1 MTAVGAEVRPSEGS
15 ARPVDT
21 AVASILLVSD
31 ISPWAETVGSALA
44 TEGFRVLP
52 DPSGST
58 AFEEL
63 LTACVDVALVDLRLR
78 GGSGLAVCAA
88 LRARGAIPLLALGP
102 PGDEAIVLQAYSA
115 GADQYVAV
123 DVSARQLV
131 ARVRALL
138 RRFPA
143 RREVVAAA
151 AIPAP
156 VEIDPVAGV
165 VVTAGTVV
173 KLSRQELEVLQ
184 LLVARPGRV
193 VTRIELM
200 GAWSGL
206 NGARRLDFVIRRL
219 RQKLELIEGRRRI
232 SVVRGVG
239 FRFDPDGS
247 DIVDDA
253 GGADIVGG
261 AEGSDGGDGPDRV
274 AGERA

>member
-1 MTAVGAEVRPSEGS
+1 MTAVGAEVRPQGGT
-15 ARPVDT
+15 ARSVDT
-21 AVASILLVSD
+21 TVASILLVSD
-31 ISPWAETVGSALA
+31 ISPWAEHIGSALA
-44 TEGFRVLP
+44 GEGFRVLP
-52 DPSGST
+52 DPSGAT

-63 LTACVDVALVDLRLR
+63 LSVWVDVAVVDLRMR
-78 GGSGLAVCAA
+78 GRSGLAVCAA

-102 PGDEAIVLQAYSA
+102 SGDETIVLQAYSA

-143 RREVVAAA
+143 RRDVVVPPA
-151 AIPAP
+151 PAP
-156 VEIDPVAGV
+156 VQIDPVAGV
-165 VVTAGTVV
+165 VVTVGTAV

-193 VTRIELM
+193 VTRNELM
-200 GAWSGL
+200 GVWSGL

-219 RQKLELIEGRRRI
+219 RQKLEPIEGRRRI

-247 DIVDDA
+247 DSADDSDRAVD
-253 GGADIVGG
+253 
-261 AEGSDGGDGPDRV
+261 SDGPDSIGV
-274 AGERA
+274 EDP